1 MSPEKQ
7 PDNISKTEPIEA
19 QTQEPATVSST
30 NGKTSGLA
38 IAALVMAFL
47 APVVGFILG
56 ILALGSIK
64 KNKEA
69 GRGLA
74 ISAIVVSVVIT
85 LVTIAIGLFFVIV
98 IGVASN
104 EDSLRT
110 ENNSVSISGENGNE
124 AEIGSSKIPDGF
136 PKDVPIYPGAKVLA
150 STSIDGNYSV
160 ALSTPDSK
168 SQVEAYYKTTLAN
181 NGWVSENGSSSAEFG
196 GFSSLALVKDGSR
209 VGVTIGESTDKN
221 QTTVTIS
228 VSQIKD

>member
-7 PDNISKTEPIEA
+7 PDNISKTEPIET

-30 NGKTSGLA
+30 NEKTSGLA
-38 IAALVMAFL
+38 IAALAMAFL

-85 LVTIAIGLFFVIV
+85 LVTIAIGLFFVVV

-104 EDSLRT
+104 EDSLHS
-110 ENNSVSISGENGNE
+110 NYFG
-124 AEIGSSKIPDGF
+124 IPD
-136 PKDVPIYPGAKVLA
+136 
-150 STSIDGNYSV
+150 
-160 ALSTPDSK
+160 
-168 SQVEAYYKTTLAN
+168 
-181 NGWVSENGSSSAEFG
+181 
-196 GFSSLALVKDGSR
+196 
-209 VGVTIGESTDKN
+209 
-221 QTTVTIS
+221 
-228 VSQIKD
+228 